1 MKNVVVQED
10 PYAPI
15 VEAAYQHLLAVLPNL
30 DDEAKQSVED
40 AFIMAKNAHE
50 GTRRKSGEPYITH
63 PLEVARIVVEEMSI
77 QDHFS
82 AICALLHD
90 VVEDTDISLE
100 VIERRFGKKVR
111 DIIDGLTKMEGAG
124 LITDIDSIQAENFR
138 KILLTISDDVRVI
151 LIKLADRLHNMRT
164 LGAKRRDKALKT
176 ASETLYIYAPL
187 AHRLGLYEI
196 KTELEDISL
205 KISQPLI
212 YDEIKAKLEADQK
225 SAQTYID
232 RFVAGIEGRLKLT
245 TNLGFNIKSRFK
257 SISSIYAKMQ
267 RKRLPFEE
275 IYDRYAIRIILDTTG
290 DRDRE
295 REICW
300 NVYSLISG
308 VYKPNPKRIRD
319 WITVPKENGYESL
332 HTTLMGPQGR
342 WVEVQIRTSRMDTIA
357 EKGIAAHWRYKSNG
371 EPYEDSIT
379 KWIDQIRV
387 ILENPS
393 LNALEALA
401 AFKENLNPHDVFV
414 FTPKGEMVRLPMK
427 ATVLDFAY
435 KIHTNIGNQAIGAK
449 VNHEVVSLD
458 HILKPGDQIEII
470 TSEKQEPK
478 SEWLRIAITPKAK
491 DSIKKELQKHR
502 KLAMEKGR
510 RLFRWKA
517 HAFDVDETHP
527 FMNELLAYFMIPTA
541 EDFFFQLGTRG
552 VDAEKMQEFIQMKQ
566 AGEEV
571 DETYISTWEQRKKA
585 LEARFEEFG
594 VDEDM
599 LIIGRETNI
608 NNIVTGQC
616 CRPVPGDDILAYQD
630 KDRIVVHRTG
640 CQKAIRLMS
649 SFGKNIIQ
657 AKWADNN
664 KGITFQA
671 AVKVVGLDRFGM
683 LNDLIKIISLQ
694 MKLYIRKVSIESH
707 KDLFEGHFHMY
718 VRDNKELNRLLEI
731 ISQHPHVYTATRL
744 NNEEEPF
751 GRTLSE

>member
-1 MKNVVVQED
+1 
-10 PYAPI
+10 
-15 VEAAYQHLLAVLPNL
+15 
-30 DDEAKQSVED
+30 
-40 AFIMAKNAHE
+40 
-50 GTRRKSGEPYITH
+50 
-63 PLEVARIVVEEMSI
+63 
-77 QDHFS
+77 
-82 AICALLHD
+82 
-90 VVEDTDISLE
+90 
-100 VIERRFGKKVR
+100 
-111 DIIDGLTKMEGAG
+111 
-124 LITDIDSIQAENFR
+124 
-138 KILLTISDDVRVI
+138 
-151 LIKLADRLHNMRT
+151 
-164 LGAKRRDKALKT
+164 
-176 ASETLYIYAPL
+176 
-187 AHRLGLYEI
+187 
-196 KTELEDISL
+196 
-205 KISQPLI
+205 
-212 YDEIKAKLEADQK
+212 
-225 SAQTYID
+225 
-232 RFVAGIEGRLKLT
+232 
-245 TNLGFNIKSRFK
+245 
-257 SISSIYAKMQ
+257 
-267 RKRLPFEE
+267 
-275 IYDRYAIRIILDTTG
+275 
-290 DRDRE
+290 
-295 REICW
+295 
-300 NVYSLISG
+300 
-308 VYKPNPKRIRD
+308 
-319 WITVPKENGYESL
+319 
-332 HTTLMGPQGR
+332 
-342 WVEVQIRTSRMDTIA
+342 
-357 EKGIAAHWRYKSNG
+357 
-371 EPYEDSIT
+371 
-379 KWIDQIRV
+379 
-387 ILENPS
+387 
-393 LNALEALA
+393 
-401 AFKENLNPHDVFV
+401 
-414 FTPKGEMVRLPMK
+414 
-427 ATVLDFAY
+427 
-435 KIHTNIGNQAIGAK
+435 
-449 VNHEVVSLD
+449 
-458 HILKPGDQIEII
+458 
-470 TSEKQEPK
+470 
-478 SEWLRIAITPKAK
+478 ITPKAK

-616 CRPVPGDDILAYQD
+616 CRPVPGDDILAYEE